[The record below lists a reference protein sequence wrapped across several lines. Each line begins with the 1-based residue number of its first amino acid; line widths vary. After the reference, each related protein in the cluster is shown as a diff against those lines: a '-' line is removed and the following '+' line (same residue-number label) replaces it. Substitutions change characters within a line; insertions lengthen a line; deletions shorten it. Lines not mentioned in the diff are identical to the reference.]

1 MAAVYILSFQFRD
14 DLFKMIPRTMEVGE
28 GTSEELVAEEEG
40 NRRNIDALVQKP
52 HREGVSEA
60 MEGDML
66 SDTGGRDELWDLMVQ
81 DRRGQSGE
89 DGSFL
94 LDSPKNGYCLLGKG
108 RLTLY
113 PVFLMVKFK

>member
-1 MAAVYILSFQFRD
+1 
-14 DLFKMIPRTMEVGE
+14 
-28 GTSEELVAEEEG
+28 
-40 NRRNIDALVQKP
+40 
-52 HREGVSEA
+52 

-108 RLTLY
+108 KTYLVPSLLDGEIQVAPASRFLDVLPFQIQHVASSQTRLDG
-113 PVFLMVKFK
+113 